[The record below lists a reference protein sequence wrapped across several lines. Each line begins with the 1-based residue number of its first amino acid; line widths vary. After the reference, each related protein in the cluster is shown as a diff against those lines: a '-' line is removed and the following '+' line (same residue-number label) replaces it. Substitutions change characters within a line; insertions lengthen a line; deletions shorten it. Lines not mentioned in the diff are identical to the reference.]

1 MHHQE
6 DQNCAAVR
14 RHLTAA
20 GDVAAGGLAVDE
32 EPESRTNRA
41 LERNLCWVIR
51 IWLRRSLAQSN
62 GGGSGIDSAST
73 VCGCPPWQPV
83 VGYSAMHTGQYG
95 RWLILCFSPMVSGTN
110 QTLSFFGW
118 LFVSY
123 NTILSCEVSYVIC
136 KLASS
141 EMLGCCSGVLHRGYG
156 STSVASIKLPANN
169 NVWSIKWSRGLS

>member
-51 IWLRRSLAQSN
+51 IWLGQVL
-62 GGGSGIDSAST
+62 ST
-73 VCGCPPWQPV
+73 EQW
-83 VGYSAMHTGQYG
+83 
-95 RWLILCFSPMVSGTN
+95 WW
-110 QTLSFFGW
+110 FG
-118 LFVSY
+118 
-123 NTILSCEVSYVIC
+123 
-136 KLASS
+136 
-141 EMLGCCSGVLHRGYG
+141 H
-156 STSVASIKLPANN
+156 
-169 NVWSIKWSRGLS
+169 